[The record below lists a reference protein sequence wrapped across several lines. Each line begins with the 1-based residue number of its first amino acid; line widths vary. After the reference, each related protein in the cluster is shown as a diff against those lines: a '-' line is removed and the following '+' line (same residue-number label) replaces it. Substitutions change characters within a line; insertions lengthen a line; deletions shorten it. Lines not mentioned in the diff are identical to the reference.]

1 MGQPYQPAR
10 PVPAREN
17 CLAGAALRVRI
28 SSLGEAKKSVIN
40 MQLAF
45 LGGGN
50 MGRALI
56 GGLLRRGTRPEQI
69 SVGESVEAAR
79 SSLARDLGITAT
91 ADNVAAVE
99 NAELIVLAVKPQ
111 DAVTVLASLQPLLSR
126 NKPIVLSVAAGIR
139 TSALESWCGPDV
151 PVVRAMP
158 NRPALV
164 GAGVTGLYAPSH
176 VGPAHRAAA
185 ERVMVAVGEVVWV
198 PTEDAIDIVTALSGS
213 GPAYFFLLAELMAEA
228 AAELGLE
235 PQAARRLAVATLHGA
250 GMLAN
255 ASDGD
260 LARLRAEV
268 TSKGGTTEAAIRSLE
283 EADLGRLITRALD
296 AATRRSRE
304 LAAQFGS

>member
-1 MGQPYQPAR
+1 
-10 PVPAREN
+10 
-17 CLAGAALRVRI
+17 
-28 SSLGEAKKSVIN
+28 

-79 SSLARDLGITAT
+79 SALARDLGITAT
-91 ADNVAAVE
+91 ADNVVAVE

-111 DAVTVLASLQPLLSR
+111 DAAEVLASLKPLLAR
-126 NKPIVLSVAAGIR
+126 NHPVVLSVAAGIR
-139 TSALESWCGPDV
+139 ACTLEAWCGPEI

-164 GAGVTGLYAPSH
+164 GAGVTGLYTSAH
-176 VGPAHRAAA
+176 VSATHRAAA
-185 ERVMVAVGEVVWV
+185 ERVMRAVGEVVWV
-198 PTEDAIDIVTALSGS
+198 PTEDALDVVTALSGS
-213 GPAYFFLLAELMAEA
+213 GPAYFFLLAELMAQA
-228 AAELGLE
+228 ACDLGLE
-235 PQAARRLAVATLHGA
+235 SQAARRLAVATLHGA
-250 GMLAN
+250 GLLAN
-255 ASDGD
+255 SSDGD

-268 TSKGGTTEAAIRSLE
+268 TSKGGTTEAALRTMDA
-283 EADLGRLITRALD
+283 ADLRGIVSRALE